1 MVRSMELR
9 LEDFLNATKGYPGE
23 TPLYIRYR
31 GERGEQSERANRILL
46 IEDKKPDAEER
57 ALRIDL
63 CRI

>member
-9 LEDFLNATKGYPGE
+9 LGDFRDATKGYPDG

-31 GERGEQSERANRILL
+31 GERGERSERANRILL
-46 IEDKKPDAEER
+46 IEDEAPDAEER

-63 CRI
+63 CRM